1 MLTKNLQFITPLML
15 LLLLV
20 GCGGGGSDAS
30 ANPPAAS
37 SSAAALNPQ
46 PEPTPEPAP
55 VLITELPGHNDELW
69 ADAVSAA
76 RLLQQTAFGATQ
88 DSLLEVL
95 NKGESAW
102 LQEQLN
108 AAPALHL
115 PLLDQRFISLGWEAT
130 PEPELDGADGY
141 YRDLQRSD
149 IWWEVALGGQD
160 QLRQRVAYALSQ
172 VFVISNVSDVLYN
185 DTRGIAS
192 YQDLLLQ
199 HAFGNYRQLLEAVTL
214 HPMMGE
220 YLSMVRNEKPNP
232 TKNIRPDENFARELM
247 QLFSIGLVELN
258 LDGSVKQDA
267 HGKPIPT
274 YNQDTIKAFARGPG
288 FYRLELCHHRALV
301 AVDERRHWR
310 GAAHES
316 LPRDSRHRG

>member
-76 RLLQQTAFGATQ
+76 RLLQQTTFGATQ

-108 AAPALHL
+108 AAPTLH
-115 PLLDQRFISLGWEAT
+115 RRCSIS
-130 PEPELDGADGY
+130 
-141 YRDLQRSD
+141 
-149 IWWEVALGGQD
+149 
-160 QLRQRVAYALSQ
+160 ALSP
-172 VFVISNVSDVLYN
+172 SA
-185 DTRGIAS
+185 G
-192 YQDLLLQ
+192 
-199 HAFGNYRQLLEAVTL
+199 
-214 HPMMGE
+214 
-220 YLSMVRNEKPNP
+220 
-232 TKNIRPDENFARELM
+232 RPH
-247 QLFSIGLVELN
+247 QSP
-258 LDGSVKQDA
+258 S
-267 HGKPIPT
+267 
-274 YNQDTIKAFARGPG
+274 
-288 FYRLELCHHRALV
+288 
-301 AVDERRHWR
+301 
-310 GAAHES
+310 
-316 LPRDSRHRG
+316 